1 MDLPHE
7 ISVPNQLSALIWFT
21 SCAYQVFLYN
31 RLIGIRY
38 SREIS
43 DTAKHYQKT
52 TLNRI
57 ENCGDQLVAALDLI
71 EQALTS
77 KSHPIYMKHGARIN
91 LPAESKIAMW
101 FLFNDFRQRRGSN
114 VAVDE
119 YISQADADDV
129 ESNFAECLE
138 RARNTALPY
147 WNSVIAATRLDKES
161 VRWLRQQPTGGDSTT
176 ALAMMWSPVPGCY
189 ERHLQRKHSNPLFP
203 LEDRQVSVAEVRAAQ
218 DRDAQD
224 AQELE
229 KEFREILEAI
239 SDMPEMVTWSVVNE
253 VRERIDNL
261 SAHALA
267 VSGVS
272 GLEVFDKLQQIHQV
286 LIGSAREGMKNDPD
300 MLDRLETS
308 EQYYHQGKEAFLNT
322 FVQQLTRDGT
332 PINESE
338 TLPSLLSESSRVIE
352 SVVAV
357 YDEKALKPIRA
368 GARQVLQAAMKN
380 GLPLEEA
387 TEKLKAL
394 GMADDIG

>member
-1 MDLPHE
+1 
-7 ISVPNQLSALIWFT
+7 
-21 SCAYQVFLYN
+21 
-31 RLIGIRY
+31 
-38 SREIS
+38 
-43 DTAKHYQKT
+43 
-52 TLNRI
+52 
-57 ENCGDQLVAALDLI
+57 
-71 EQALTS
+71 
-77 KSHPIYMKHGARIN
+77 
-91 LPAESKIAMW
+91 
-101 FLFNDFRQRRGSN
+101 
-114 VAVDE
+114 
-119 YISQADADDV
+119 
-129 ESNFAECLE
+129 
-138 RARNTALPY
+138 
-147 WNSVIAATRLDKES
+147 
-161 VRWLRQQPTGGDSTT
+161 
-176 ALAMMWSPVPGCY
+176 
-189 ERHLQRKHSNPLFP
+189 
-203 LEDRQVSVAEVRAAQ
+203 
-218 DRDAQD
+218 
-224 AQELE
+224 
-229 KEFREILEAI
+229 
-239 SDMPEMVTWSVVNE
+239 
-253 VRERIDNL
+253 
-261 SAHALA
+261 